1 MSTTEVLQE
10 AGKVQD
16 QSLSALQR
24 MKQNIA
30 ASKEVGA
37 STAAQLEAQ
46 TRQLKNID
54 ADVMKVKSNL
64 SRADLLLRA
73 FMRKIMTD
81 KIIMLFSAL
90 RRPARLIAAC
100 VIAAVADT
108 PDGPAHTAPRTPSV
122 ADVA

>member
-1 MSTTEVLQE
+1 MTSQEVLQE

-16 QSLSALQR
+16 QSLGALAR

-37 STAAQLEAQ
+37 ATAAQLEAQ

-54 ADVMKVKSNL
+54 TDVMKVKSNL

-81 KIIMLFSAL
+81 KIIMIFSA
-90 RRPARLIAAC
+90 RDRPPPHARNRAAC
-100 VIAAVADT
+100 ILTCLLLLRAQCCSSSSA
-108 PDGPAHTAPRTPSV
+108 SS
-122 ADVA
+122 